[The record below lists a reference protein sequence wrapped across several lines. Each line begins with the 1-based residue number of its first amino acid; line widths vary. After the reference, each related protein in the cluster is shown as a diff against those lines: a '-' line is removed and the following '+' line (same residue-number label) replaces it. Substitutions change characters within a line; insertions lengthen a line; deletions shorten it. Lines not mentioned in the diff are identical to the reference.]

1 MYLLILCS
9 FEKSTYSN
17 VITEQNRPHNH
28 STNKYQIKPIKSEN
42 YGSSEARQ
50 CNRSI

>member
-17 VITEQNRPHNH
+17 VITKQNRPHNH
-28 STNKYQIKPIKSEN
+28 STNKYQQIKTYKV
-42 YGSSEARQ
+42 RKLL
-50 CNRSI
+50 